1 MSQTPERHTAAPFDA
16 EQTPS
21 PLTRPHLLS
30 AVSQKPLEQ
39 IAVPTGPGL
48 GVKLDEEKMRRYE
61 KYFEEKGDY
70 YARFHQDP
78 RRPDWYPVVGG
89 T

>member
-1 MSQTPERHTAAPFDA
+1 MPYKDGC
-16 EQTPS
+16 
-21 PLTRPHLLS
+21 
-30 AVSQKPLEQ
+30 

-48 GVKLDEEKMRRYE
+48 GVALDEGKMRHYERY
-61 KYFEEKGDY
+61 YEEKGDY

-89 T
+89 V